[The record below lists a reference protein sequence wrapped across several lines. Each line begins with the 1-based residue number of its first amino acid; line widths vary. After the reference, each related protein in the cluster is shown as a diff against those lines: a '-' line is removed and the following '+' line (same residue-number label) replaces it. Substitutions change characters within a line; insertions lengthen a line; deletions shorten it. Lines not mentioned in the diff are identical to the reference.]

1 MQYLENP
8 VFICGHRKTGT
19 TMMINLLDGNR
30 EFVTYPDDSGYFYLY
45 YPRFATDAYTDEEKI
60 ERLCQAILTD
70 NIATV
75 FDKIQCSKEERA
87 ELDAKAT
94 HCRQLVRKTKM
105 NNIGGGDM
113 LRLFIESFR
122 QSFYPDISAPK
133 GWIEKTT
140 STEIYALDMLEE
152 FPQAKFV
159 HIIRDPRDNWA
170 SLSSGWEKRY
180 QHFNDEIN
188 RLKQSMIERGRLGM
202 EMAVANSQ
210 AIGPKQYKIVRFEDL
225 VTDPQTVMKEITAF
239 IGLTYSDDILRTST
253 LRHTWDGNNFDGL
266 KFTKPSAVNV
276 SRWKERISEEDA
288 MLMEF
293 HFRDMMETF
302 EYAPVF
308 SAKETAKAASDHY
321 KWFNFSTPFSAK

>member
-30 EFVTYPDDSGYFYLY
+30 EFVTYPDDSGYFYMY
-45 YPRFATDAYTDEEKI
+45 YPRFATDAYSDEEKI
-60 ERLCQAILTD
+60 ERICNAILTD

-75 FDKIQCSKEERA
+75 FDKIQCSPEDRA
-87 ELDAKAT
+87 ELDAKAAR
-94 HCRQLVRKTKM
+94 CRDLVRKTEMK
-105 NNIGGGDM
+105 NIGGGDM
-113 LRLFIESFR
+113 LRIFIESFR
-122 QSFYPDISAPK
+122 QSFYPDITAPK

-140 STEIYALDMLEE
+140 STEIYAVDMLEE

-159 HIIRDPRDNWA
+159 HIVRDPRDNWA
-170 SLSSGWEKRY
+170 SLSSGWQERY

-210 AIGPKQYKIVRFEDL
+210 AIGPDQYKVIRFEDL
-225 VTDPQTVMKEITAF
+225 VTDPQSVMKEISAF

-253 LRHTWDGNNFDGL
+253 LRYTWDGNNFDGL

-276 SRWKERISEEDA
+276 SRWKERISEQDA

-302 EYAPVF
+302 GYAPTF
-308 SAKETAKAASDHY
+308 SVKETAKAASDHY